1 MFDITPIVKALFAL
15 MGAVVVYILI
25 PYIKSKSTVEQQQS
39 INGWIKIAVSAAEQL
54 YAGSGRGEEKKTYLN
69 IGVMPNGSR
78 NCSCSHEQKQKWTW
92 RGWRSAARRN
102 AG

>member
-54 YAGSGRGEEKKTYLN
+54 YAGSGRGEEEKTYVLN
-69 IGVMPNGSR
+69 FLADKGFKLDAESLDAMI
-78 NCSCSHEQKQKWTW
+78 E
-92 RGWRSAARRN
+92 AAVFELN
-102 AG
+102 SGLF

>member
-54 YAGSGRGEEKKTYLN
+54 YAGSGRGEEKKTYVLN
-69 IGVMPNGSR
+69 FLRTRASSWM
-78 NCSCSHEQKQKWTW
+78 
-92 RGWRSAARRN
+92 RR
-102 AG
+102 ALTR